1 MRARIKLKCDSTI
14 NWAQENPVLLDGE
27 PGVEITNEN
36 KVLLKIGNGVTAWNE
51 LAYQTGDME
60 AITRTLE
67 TYGQDIFQNTQDISA
82 LDTAVNGE
90 EGIVAQIG
98 DIDLE
103 LESLSEQI
111 NSITYYNHA
120 IRIQCNE
127 KYDIYFSVISKQ
139 SLPLALSQMIN
150 VEESKSVTGVLFDSG
165 DVYNAVALTRD
176 LSDVYTF
183 TGYGLSGNL
192 TSILDIS
199 DPECIITDT
208 INIIE

>member
-139 SLPLALSQMIN
+139 NLPLALSQMIN